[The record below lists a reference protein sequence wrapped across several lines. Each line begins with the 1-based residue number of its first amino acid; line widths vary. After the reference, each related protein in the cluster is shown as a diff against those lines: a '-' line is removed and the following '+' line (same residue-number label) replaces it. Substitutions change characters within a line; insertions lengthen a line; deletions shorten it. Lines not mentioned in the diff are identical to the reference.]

1 MPARAVTNIPRVF
14 MLMPSFCRE
23 KIAWTRPTSAS
34 SPSSARARSAPKALT
49 VSTPETSSTRWAESR
64 AASSIASRERRRAAG
79 WCATTPATSSRD
91 EGRRHQRQPD
101 VVDPEHGQQD
111 DHQRAVDHRGQ
122 RRAADGL
129 AHLGRVVDPREDLA
143 DLPHLEEPQGQA
155 QDVAGVAGDQRQV
168 HLAADVGQQVL
179 AEQAEEGPEQD
190 DQHHADAQGVEQP
203 PLVADEDRV
212 DQVLDEVRGGDPQH
226 RHQQGAEEGL
236 DQDGGVGAQ
245 QAQEPPPGPD
255 RRAARRAA
263 GPPVGSGTSTSR

>member
-1 MPARAVTNIPRVF
+1 MPARAVTNIPSVF

-23 KIAWTRPTSAS
+23 KIDWTRATSRS

-49 VSTPETSSTRWAESR
+49 VSTPETSSTRWAESW
-64 AASSIASRERRRAAG
+64 AASSIACAGAPPRGRVVRRHAG
-79 WCATTPATSSRD
+79 HQHRD

-101 VVDPEHGQQD
+101 VVEPEHRQQD

-129 AHLGRVVDPREDLA
+129 AHLGGVVDPREDLA
-143 DLPHLEEPQGQA
+143 DLPHLEEPQGQP

-168 HLAADVGQQVL
+168 DLAADVGQQVL

-203 PLVADEDRV
+203 PLVADQHGV

-226 RHQQGAEEGL
+226 GHQQGADEGL
-236 DQDGGVGAQ
+236 DQDRGVGAQ
-245 QAQEPPPGPD
+245 QAQEPPPRAD
-255 RRAARRAA
+255 RRAAAA
-263 GPPVGSGTSTSR
+263 ARQAARCPGTTSSR